1 MIEPPVL
8 LRMFDR
14 EDVGHLLHDADR
26 RMVPFPVGADRTHLL
41 VGEVVALRTVADLV
55 AEPVD
60 ALRHLGHRIPLHAQD
75 VDGQAQR
82 RAASHA
88 RKLRKFADDVL

>member
-1 MIEPPVL
+1 
-8 LRMFDR
+8 
-14 EDVGHLLHDADR
+14 
-26 RMVPFPVGADRTHLL
+26 MVPFPVGADRADLL
-41 VGEVVALRTVADLV
+41 VGEVVAQRAVLHLV
-55 AEPVD
+55 AEAVD
-60 ALRHLGHRIPLHAQD
+60 AGGHLGHRIPLHAQD